1 MPPQD
6 APSPTPSVA
15 GKRGRGST
23 GPSAPRNKRRKGDGT
38 GTPAPDSG
46 AEGNTRK
53 PVNFGVGMVKGRE
66 EEWSEPADVKT
77 KINFLDLPTETLY
90 AYLEAHDLLP
100 HWDVSPWSEQACTP
114 PTMAALYTIPPPPP
128 LVPINPE
135 PKEKQP
141 EAEPEAES
149 KPVAV
154 DGEIA
159 EDGMAAPTTRSKTAP
174 LRQATSSSPAPNPA
188 IKRGIMTLADVHA
201 AHAVLAEK
209 ANQHWA
215 KGLGGGQNREGETIV
230 NFLYKNKVG
239 HTDAL
244 SGDVTAHDL
253 ATAPGK
259 EREREPFF
267 GGDTANISNSD
278 AMDIDTNGG
287 ESSGVNQSAAVLAGA
302 SPSIDPPADGATPVG
317 AGDARMNSNDLHA
330 LATTYLASQTHP
342 LVVPSY
348 SSWFSLSTIHPIE
361 RRSLPEFFSKRN
373 RSKTPAIYKD
383 YRDFMINTYRL
394 NSGEYLTVTACRRNL
409 AGDVG
414 AIMRVHGFLEQWGLI
429 NYQVEPDTRPAPLGP
444 PFTGHFRVTVDTP
457 KGLSNLHPGSKPGT
471 GALGPVNGVKPHP
484 TNLDLRKV
492 IYQSTAKTTKATTEE
507 KAAKAAV
514 EQSNGVAQPQP
525 KSYACETCG
534 ADCTRTRYHSLKDGE
549 YTVCPSC
556 YVSGRFP
563 STMFSGDFVRLDDEV
578 FKHGAS
584 GAGPEWTDQ
593 ETLLLLEGV
602 EMYDDDWKAVADH
615 IVTRSKEQC
624 IAKFLQL
631 PIEDNYLSAD
641 PAAQLGP
648 LRYQAGMN
656 GMPFEGA
663 ENPVMSVV
671 TFLASAVGPAVA
683 AAAAQSA
690 LGELA
695 QSLKRKRK
703 DEDKDKEGEKRAK
716 SEDVKPEAGEGTP
729 AAAEEGSKSKSPEK
743 EATAEAEA
751 ADKDGD
757 ALSKSSLER
766 AASVALGA
774 AAAKASTL
782 ASHEEGRLNAL
793 VSRLVAAQARKVE
806 LKLALFEKLE
816 DVLEDEKRKLEL
828 DRQRLFRDR
837 LSVQK
842 QLVEVERLFA
852 RARTEPKAVTPGQV
866 EAVRTALAPN
876 TAEQA
881 TRLAPEAEAAAVAEL
896 KADSAAPAPTG
907 DGAQPPPPQ
916 PSVAQL

>member
-1 MPPQD
+1 MSTPKISFKVPQD
-6 APSPTPSVA
+6 
-15 GKRGRGST
+15 
-23 GPSAPRNKRRKGDGT
+23 
-38 GTPAPDSG
+38 DS
-46 AEGNTRK
+46 N
-53 PVNFGVGMVKGRE
+53 
-66 EEWSEPADVKT
+66 
-77 KINFLDLPTETLY
+77 
-90 AYLEAHDLLP
+90 
-100 HWDVSPWSEQACTP
+100 
-114 PTMAALYTIPPPPP
+114 
-128 LVPINPE
+128 
-135 PKEKQP
+135 
-141 EAEPEAES
+141 
-149 KPVAV
+149 
-154 DGEIA
+154 
-159 EDGMAAPTTRSKTAP
+159 
-174 LRQATSSSPAPNPA
+174 
-188 IKRGIMTLADVHA
+188 
-201 AHAVLAEK
+201 
-209 ANQHWA
+209 
-215 KGLGGGQNREGETIV
+215 
-230 NFLYKNKVG
+230 
-239 HTDAL
+239 AL
-244 SGDVTAHDL
+244 SGDVTAHDI
-253 ATAPGK
+253 ASAPGK
-259 EREREPFF
+259 EREREPLF

-278 AMDIDTNGG
+278 AMDVDANGG
-287 ESSGVNQSAAVLAGA
+287 ESSGALQSASGMAGA
-302 SPSIDPPADGATPVG
+302 SPSLDPPADGATPAG
-317 AGDARMNSNDLHA
+317 AGDARMSSNDLHA

-361 RRSLPEFFSKRN
+361 RKSLPEFFSKRN

-394 NSGEYLTVTACRRNL
+394 NPGEYLTVTACRRNL

-429 NYQVEPDTRPAPLGP
+429 NYQVDPDTRPAPLGP

-471 GALGPVNGVKPHP
+471 GALAASNGIKPHP

-492 IYQSTAKTTKATTEE
+492 IYQSTAKTTKPTTEE
-507 KAAKAAV
+507 NAKAAV
-514 EQSNGVAQPQP
+514 EQSNGAAPPQP

-534 ADCTRTRYHSLKDGE
+534 TDCTRTRYHSLKDGE

-578 FKHGAS
+578 FKHGMS
-584 GAGPEWTDQ
+584 GAGPEWSDQ

-615 IVTRSKEQC
+615 VVTRSKEQC

-631 PIEDNYLSAD
+631 PIEDSYLSAD

-656 GMPFEGA
+656 GVPFEGA

-703 DEDKDKEGEKRAK
+703 NEDTEKEGEKRAK
-716 SEDVKPEAGEGTP
+716 SEDIKPEAGQTGTP
-729 AAAEEGSKSKSPEK
+729 DATEEGEK
-743 EATAEAEA
+743 DTSAPKEVSAEADAVAE
-751 ADKDGD
+751 KDGD
-757 ALSKSSLER
+757 APTKSSLER

-774 AAAKASTL
+774 AAAKAATL
-782 ASHEEGRLNAL
+782 ASHEEGRLSAL

-837 LSVQK
+837 LTVQK
-842 QLVEVERLFA
+842 QLSEVERLLE
-852 RARTEPKAVTPGQV
+852 RARNEPKSVTGAQV
-866 EAVRTALAPN
+866 DAVRAALAPN

-881 TRLAPEAEAAAVAEL
+881 ARLAPEAEAAAVAALQTET
-896 KADSAAPAPTG
+896 AAVPTG
-907 DGAQPPPPQ
+907 EGAQPPQEQ

>member
-1 MPPQD
+1 M
-6 APSPTPSVA
+6 
-15 GKRGRGST
+15 
-23 GPSAPRNKRRKGDGT
+23 
-38 GTPAPDSG
+38 
-46 AEGNTRK
+46 
-53 PVNFGVGMVKGRE
+53 
-66 EEWSEPADVKT
+66 
-77 KINFLDLPTETLY
+77 
-90 AYLEAHDLLP
+90 
-100 HWDVSPWSEQACTP
+100 
-114 PTMAALYTIPPPPP
+114 
-128 LVPINPE
+128 
-135 PKEKQP
+135 
-141 EAEPEAES
+141 
-149 KPVAV
+149 
-154 DGEIA
+154 
-159 EDGMAAPTTRSKTAP
+159 
-174 LRQATSSSPAPNPA
+174 
-188 IKRGIMTLADVHA
+188 
-201 AHAVLAEK
+201 
-209 ANQHWA
+209 
-215 KGLGGGQNREGETIV
+215 
-230 NFLYKNKVG
+230 
-239 HTDAL
+239 
-244 SGDVTAHDL
+244 
-253 ATAPGK
+253 
-259 EREREPFF
+259 
-267 GGDTANISNSD
+267 
-278 AMDIDTNGG
+278 
-287 ESSGVNQSAAVLAGA
+287 LAGA
-302 SPSIDPPADGATPVG
+302 SPSLDPPADGATPAG
-317 AGDARMNSNDLHA
+317 AGDARMSSNDLHA

-361 RRSLPEFFSKRN
+361 RKSLPEFFSKRN

-383 YRDFMINTYRL
+383 YRDFMVNTYRL
-394 NSGEYLTVTACRRNL
+394 NPGEYLTVTACRRNL

-429 NYQVEPDTRPAPLGP
+429 NYQVDPDTRPAPLGP

-471 GALGPVNGVKPHP
+471 GALAAAGANGLKPHP

-492 IYQSTAKTTKATTEE
+492 IYQSTTKSTKPTTEE
-507 KAAKAAV
+507 NAVKAA
-514 EQSNGVAQPQP
+514 EQSNGAAPPQP

-534 ADCTRTRYHSLKDGE
+534 TDCTRTRYHSLKDGE

-578 FKHGAS
+578 FKHGVS
-584 GAGPEWTDQ
+584 GAGPEWSDQ

-615 IVTRSKEQC
+615 VVTRSKEQC

-631 PIEDNYLSAD
+631 PIEDSYLSAD

-656 GMPFEGA
+656 GVPFEGA

-703 DEDKDKEGEKRAK
+703 DEDKEKEGEKRAK
-716 SEDVKPEAGEGTP
+716 SEDVKPEAGETDAVP
-729 AAAEEGSKSKSPEK
+729 ADEERDKSKSKSPEK
-743 EATAEAEA
+743 DASAEVEAA
-751 ADKDGD
+751 ADKDD
-757 ALSKSSLER
+757 APSKSSLER

-782 ASHEEGRLNAL
+782 ASHEEGRLSAL

-837 LSVQK
+837 LTVQK
-842 QLVEVERLFA
+842 QLGEVERLLERA
-852 RARTEPKAVTPGQV
+852 RAEPLTVAQGQID
-866 EAVRTALAPN
+866 AVRAALAPN
-876 TAEQA
+876 TSEQV
-881 TRLAPEAEAAAVAEL
+881 TSLAPEAEAAAVAEL
-896 KADSAAPAPTG
+896 KAESAGAPTG
-907 DGAQPPPPQ
+907 EGAQPPPE